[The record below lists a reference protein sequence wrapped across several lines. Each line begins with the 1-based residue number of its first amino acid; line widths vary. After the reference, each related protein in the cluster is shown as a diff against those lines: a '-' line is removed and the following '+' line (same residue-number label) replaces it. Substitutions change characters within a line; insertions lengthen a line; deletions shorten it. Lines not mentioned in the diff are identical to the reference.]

1 MIEEAWLRLDYPET
15 QAFLTPLLD
24 MDSVDLTTLDTLQH
38 RLSGNAQLAH
48 RLEHGEIAIWS
59 LFSNAGA
66 QLVCETNA
74 PWRAWRK
81 LLAGDCA
88 VIDPAM
94 NGRGCDTELGRNLCD
109 GQQFSVGRRSWAL
122 ETWDIPISA

>member
-1 MIEEAWLRLDYPET
+1 LIEQVCLRLDYPET

-48 RLEHGEIAIWS
+48 RLVHGEVAIWS

-66 QLVCETNA
+66 QLVRETNA

-81 LLAGDCA
+81 LFAGDCA

-122 ETWDIPISA
+122 ET